1 MTGATDQ
8 MMRAGPSPARAGLG
22 LVLLHGRGGDAAGML
37 GLAEALALPDA
48 ALVAPQAPGQSWWP
62 TSFLAPAEQMAPWLA
77 LGLAA
82 AEAAVQALQD
92 DGLSRDRIAVLGFS
106 QGGCL
111 ALEFGAR
118 SGAGL
123 RAVIGLSAGL
133 VGQGDS
139 GGPTDDALYGYSD
152 KHLTYNTDLTGVSVV
167 IGCHARDPHI
177 PRKRVEDSARVF
189 ETLGAE
195 VQCTLHPGAG
205 HGVTQA
211 DVTAVRRVLNTG

>member
-1 MTGATDQ
+1 
-8 MMRAGPSPARAGLG
+8 MRAGPLPARAKLG

-62 TSFLAPAEQMAPWLA
+62 TSFLAPADQMAPWLDR
-77 LGLAA
+77 GLAM
-82 AEAAVQALQD
+82 AEAAVQALLD
-92 DGLSRDRIAVLGFS
+92 DGLTRDRIAVLGFS

-111 ALEFGAR
+111 ALEYGAR
-118 SGAGL
+118 FGSGL

-139 GGPTDDALYGYSD
+139 GGPAEDTLYGFSD

-167 IGCHARDPHI
+167 IGCHAHDPHI
-177 PRKRVEDSARVF
+177 PLKRVEDSARVF
-189 ETLGAE
+189 ETLGAD
-195 VQCTLHPGAG
+195 VVSNIHPGAG

-211 DVTAVRRVLNTG
+211 DVTALRRVLNTG